1 MKIVS
6 LIPARGGSKRL
17 PDKNIRV
24 MCSKPLI
31 AHSIVTSKLCN
42 QINETWVS
50 TNCPKIVA
58 VSKEAGALVL
68 KRPKELCTDTA
79 TSEEA
84 LLHFAERVEFDI
96 LVFIQATSPLTVF
109 RDIEKGLSY
118 VTEGKADSVVA
129 VMEDNRF
136 YWDVNR
142 RPVNYDPLNRP
153 RTQDKEKWYKE
164 TGAFYIT
171 TRDALLKSKCR
182 ISGKIEFA
190 IMPESRSFE
199 VDTMEDFELIESMML
214 EGKHI

>member
-6 LIPARGGSKRL
+6 LIPARGGSKRV

-199 VDTMEDFELIESMML
+199 IDTMEDFELIENMML